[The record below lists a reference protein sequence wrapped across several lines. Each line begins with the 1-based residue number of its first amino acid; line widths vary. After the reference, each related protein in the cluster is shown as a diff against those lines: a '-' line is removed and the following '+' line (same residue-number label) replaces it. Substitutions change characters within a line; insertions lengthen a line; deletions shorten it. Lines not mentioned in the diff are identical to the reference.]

1 VSRTLAFTIP
11 GRVSGKGRPKFARR
25 GNFVTAYTP
34 AATRSMEAIVKDF
47 GAQAMAG
54 TDLMTGALRLDIRAF
69 LHHPESWSKKRK
81 AASRFVTGKPDCDNV
96 AKLIGDSLNGVVWKD
111 DAQISVFLFV
121 RQYVT
126 DGPEQV
132 KITIEELE

>member
-1 VSRTLAFTIP
+1 MTTVAFTIP

-34 AATRSMEAIVKDF
+34 EKTRSMEALVRDF
-47 GAQAMAG
+47 GAQAMHG
-54 TDLMTGALRLDIRAF
+54 TALMTGPLRLDIRAF

-81 AASRFVTGKPDCDNV
+81 AATKFVTGKPDADNIC
-96 AKLIGDSLNGVVWKD
+96 KLLGDSLNGIVWKD
-111 DAQISVFLFV
+111 DAQISILLFV
-121 RQYVT
+121 RQYTT

-132 KITIEELE
+132 KITVEALE